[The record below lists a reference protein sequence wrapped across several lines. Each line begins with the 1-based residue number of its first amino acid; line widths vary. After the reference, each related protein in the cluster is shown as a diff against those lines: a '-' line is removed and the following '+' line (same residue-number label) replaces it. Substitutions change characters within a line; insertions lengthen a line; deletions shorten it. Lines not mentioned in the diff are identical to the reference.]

1 MCPSERSDIPPNPDE
16 SSRPSNP
23 DVVGKDPLAD
33 GFRRSK
39 RVVYKTSVDVY
50 TGGENAEEAVEHA
63 NTLNVS
69 AHGALVVLST
79 PVESGRRLRLL
90 NPKTK
95 KEIEC
100 RVRRVIMAYAG
111 GGAQVGLEFV
121 AMSPDFWG
129 IASPP
134 ADWDPAFDPAKQV
147 QRLELP
153 IEAPPEAPPP
163 PEPPSSKLKKPFADT
178 EIGDLEKELTQYLV
192 NSAQTVTSAPKSNR
206 FGRTTWLIV
215 VAAAVTLFALWITL
229 RKPSNSGS
237 AANENPPVRG
247 VAAEDAAKIPN
258 FENLRLANEQDFDAG
273 AVSWLRNSGQHVG
286 GKIPG
291 LYFGSFESNAYIF
304 VAKTNDRRVVIFA
317 AGEVRY
323 NAEYP
328 VIAIAARFPKELI
341 QKTSWAD
348 SSPPESSRDG
358 LLIVRAADSPA
369 SAVVLFIKSDQVA
382 TASPADYRQIPYSQP
397 R

>member
-1 MCPSERSDIPPNPDE
+1 VCPSERSEIPPDPEE
-16 SSRPSNP
+16 STRPSNP

-39 RVVYKTSVDVY
+39 RVAFQTSVDVY
-50 TGGENAEEAVEHA
+50 TGGENEEKVVEHA
-63 NTLNVS
+63 KTLNVS

-95 KEIEC
+95 NEIEC
-100 RVRRVIMAYAG
+100 HVRRVVMAYAG

-153 IEAPPEAPPP
+153 IEAPPEALPGS
-163 PEPPSSKLKKPFADT
+163 ESKNPSADSRFDNFEEELAQHLVKSARTGTNAKKSKRSP
-178 EIGDLEKELTQYLV
+178 
-192 NSAQTVTSAPKSNR
+192 
-206 FGRTTWLIV
+206 RTRWLMLL
-215 VAAAVTLFALWITL
+215 AAAAMLFALWITL
-229 RKPSNSGS
+229 RKSSDAGPAGT
-237 AANENPPVRG
+237 EVPLVRG
-247 VAAEDAAKIPN
+247 VAADDAAKIPN
-258 FENLRLANEQDFDAG
+258 LENLRLAKEQDFDAD
-273 AVSWLRNSGQHVG
+273 AVSWIRNAGQHVD

-291 LYFGSFESNAYIF
+291 RYSGSFESNAYIF
-304 VAKTNDRRVVIFA
+304 VSKTNERRVIIFA
-317 AGEVRY
+317 GGELRY

-328 VIAIAARFPKELI
+328 VVAIAVRFPKELI
-341 QKTSWAD
+341 QKTNWAD
-348 SSPPESSRDG
+348 SSPPESSGDG

-369 SAVVLFIKSDQVA
+369 SAVVLFVRADQIV
-382 TASPADYRQIPYSQP
+382 TASPTDYRQIPFPQP
-397 R
+397 H